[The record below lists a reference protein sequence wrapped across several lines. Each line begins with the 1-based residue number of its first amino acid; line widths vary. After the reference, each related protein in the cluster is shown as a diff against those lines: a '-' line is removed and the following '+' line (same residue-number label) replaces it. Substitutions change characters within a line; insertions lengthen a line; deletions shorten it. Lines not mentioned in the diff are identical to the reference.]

1 MTGFLNKLWGDHW
14 QPMNFIHGYGLSS
27 APRMKFVC
35 CLFLLLLTATCLLST
50 ANAQSRKQLEN
61 RRHALM
67 EEIKATNDLLKDTR
81 ANQKTT
87 INQYYTLQKQIE
99 KRQQLITTLQEEVQL
114 SNSSIDRAKEVVFSL
129 SEDVEQLKS
138 EYATMLQHAYRMKL
152 TNNKFL
158 FLISSESVNEA
169 FRRWNYL
176 KQYDSYRQNQAE
188 LIQLTQSTL
197 SQKAAQLIERKSKK
211 EQLLV
216 SETSQR
222 NILMSEL
229 TASDKLLSQLR
240 NDEMRLEGEL
250 SQKEK
255 AHQKLNSTIQKL
267 IQAEIKR
274 RESARI
280 AAAEKIETTPKK
292 SETVAP
298 KPPPAPAANTRLSSN
313 FSSNRGRLPWPVDNG
328 VIIGRHGNQAHPT
341 LRNVRIQN
349 NGIDIQTEKN
359 STVKAVFEGEVLA
372 VQFIPGNNYMVMVL
386 HGDYYTV
393 YSNLDQVDVRRTD
406 KVAGGQ
412 QLGTVALDASSGEY
426 EVHFEVWKNSANQN
440 PSQWIRKR

>member
-1 MTGFLNKLWGDHW
+1 MMAFLNRFRQCNRL
-14 QPMNFIHGYGLSS
+14 PMNFIHGYGHGLPT
-27 APRMKFVC
+27 APRMKFMGC
-35 CLFLLLLTATCLLST
+35 LLLLITFCLPPSAT
-50 ANAQSRKQLEN
+50 AQSRKQLETK
-61 RRHALM
+61 RHLLM
-67 EEIKATNDLLKDTR
+67 EEIKATNNLLKNTR

-99 KRQQLITTLQEEVQL
+99 KRQQLINTLQEEVQL
-114 SNSSIDRAKEVVFSL
+114 SNQSIERAKEVVFAL

-176 KQYDSYRQNQAE
+176 KQYDSYRQNQAK

-197 SQKAAQLIERKSKK
+197 SQKATQLIDRKSKK
-211 EQLLV
+211 EKLLV

-222 NILMSEL
+222 NILMNEL
-229 TASDKLLSQLR
+229 TASDKLLAQLR
-240 NDEMRLEGEL
+240 NDEVRLEGEL

-255 AHQKLNSTIQKL
+255 AHQQLNKTIQKL
-267 IQAEIKR
+267 IMNEIKR
-274 RESARI
+274 RESAL
-280 AAAEKIETTPKK
+280 AAKK
-292 SETVAP
+292 KKETVAP
-298 KPPPAPAANTRLSSN
+298 KSEPVPSKPAPTPPPVDARISSN
-313 FSSNRGRLPWPVDNG
+313 FGSNRGRLPWPVDNG
-328 VIIGRHGNQAHPT
+328 VIVGKYGNQAHPS

-359 STVKAVFEGEVLA
+359 SNVKAVFEGEVLA

-386 HGDYYTV
+386 HGEYYTV
-393 YSNLDQVDVRRTD
+393 YSNLDQVDVRRKD
-406 KVAGGQ
+406 KVTSGQ

-426 EVHFEVWKNSANQN
+426 EVHFEVWKNSTNQN
-440 PSQWIRKR
+440 PSQWIGKL